1 MDRRRF
7 LLTSLAGA
15 VVVLLFAAGVQ
26 PAEKLWRIGYLDQG
40 SEANN
45 RLYVDAL
52 RRGMG
57 DLGWVEGRTMVIES
71 RFAEGKTDQLPRLAA
86 ELVRSKVDVIVTST
100 TPAALAAKQ
109 ATTTVPIVV
118 GFVADPVG
126 SGIVASLAHP
136 GGNIT
141 GWTHSGRE
149 LRAKYL
155 ELVKEAIPSATRVGV
170 LWNPANQVHQPSMQ
184 NIEDAARQL
193 RVELH
198 GAGAREPKEL
208 ERAVSAL
215 MEERIQALVV
225 FPDGMFQS
233 QTSQIVALAARHRL
247 PAVYGLREF
256 AEAGGLMAYGTNLAT
271 MHREL
276 SASLVDKILK
286 GATPASLPVAQP
298 TKFELIINLKTAKA
312 LGLTIPPSLL
322 ARADQVIE

>member
-15 VVVLLFAAGVQ
+15 LGPLIAEAQSAGKV
-26 PAEKLWRIGYLDQG
+26 WRIGYLDQG

-45 RLYVDAL
+45 RLYVDGL
-52 RRGMG
+52 RQGLG
-57 DLGWVEGRTMVIES
+57 DLGWVEGRTMIIES

-100 TPAALAAKQ
+100 TPAALAAKH
-109 ATTTVPIVV
+109 ATTTVPIVI

-126 SGIVASLAHP
+126 SGIVASLARP

-155 ELVKEAIPSATRVGV
+155 ELLKDAVPSATRFGV

-184 NIEDAARQL
+184 NIEGAARQL
-193 RVELH
+193 KVELH
-198 GAGAREPKEL
+198 LAGAQESKEL
-208 ERAVSAL
+208 ERAVSGL
-215 MEERIQALVV
+215 IEKRVQALVV

-233 QTSQIVALAARHRL
+233 SRSRRDTGS
-247 PAVYGLREF
+247 
-256 AEAGGLMAYGTNLAT
+256 
-271 MHREL
+271 
-276 SASLVDKILK
+276 
-286 GATPASLPVAQP
+286 
-298 TKFELIINLKTAKA
+298 
-312 LGLTIPPSLL
+312 PPCTVSGNS
-322 ARADQVIE
+322 RRPEV